1 LLTGAASATGA
12 DSTTGA
18 AASATGAAAG
28 ACSVVAV
35 FTSEASSVLLQ
46 ADNNANVT
54 SPAAIISLDV
64 IVFSCFYYNLSY
76 FNCLNYVKTKKI
88 VSHYYLNFHLSRF
101 YAFNT

>member
-1 LLTGAASATGA
+1 LLTGAASVAGATGA
-12 DSTTGA
+12 DSTTG

-35 FTSEASSVLLQ
+35 FASEASSVLLQ
-46 ADNNANVT
+46 ADNKANVT

-76 FNCLNYVKTKKI
+76 FNCLNYVKTKET
-88 VSHYYLNFHLSRF
+88 VSHY
-101 YAFNT
+101 